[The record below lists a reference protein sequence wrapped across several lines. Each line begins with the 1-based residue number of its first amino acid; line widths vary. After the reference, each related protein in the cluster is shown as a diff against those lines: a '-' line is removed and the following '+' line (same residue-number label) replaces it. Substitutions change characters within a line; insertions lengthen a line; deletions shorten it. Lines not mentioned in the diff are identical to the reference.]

1 MNKYSFNKMLNIFIF
16 IRRIVFMKQ
25 FNTKL
30 LFVLLSLIMVVS
42 GVFAGGGRQPS
53 TATDGR
59 RIVTFASDATWP
71 PMEFID
77 ETSNEIVG
85 FSIDLIRAIGDAAG
99 FVPQIRN
106 TAWDGIFAG
115 LANRQYDAIIS
126 SVTITEERRLQF
138 DFSDP
143 YVNAGQVIV
152 VRNATND
159 IRVATDLAG
168 RRAGAQQGTTGAFAI
183 SDVPGAILL
192 NYDEI
197 GLAFAALVIGD
208 IDAVVADGPIAA
220 DFALQNQSFAN
231 ALKIVGDPFTDEYY
245 GVVVRKGNTE
255 ILDLV
260 NRGLA
265 TITANGTLE
274 TIKQRW
280 LY

>member
-1 MNKYSFNKMLNIFIF
+1 MRNFNVKG
-16 IRRIVFMKQ
+16 
-25 FNTKL
+25 
-30 LFVLLSLIMVVS
+30 FVLLVVFLMVATLA
-42 GVFAGGGRQPS
+42 FAGGGRQS
-53 TATDGR
+53 GTTADGR

-77 ETSNEIVG
+77 ETSGQIVG

-99 FVPQIRN
+99 FVPEIRN

-126 SVTITEERRLQF
+126 SVTITEERRQQF

-159 IRVATDLAG
+159 IQKPGDLAG

-183 SDVPGAILL
+183 SDVPGARLV

-220 DFALQNQSFAN
+220 DFALQNANFAN
-231 ALKIVGDPFTDEYY
+231 ALKIVGEPFTDEFY

-265 TITANGTLE
+265 MITANGTLE
-274 TIKQRW
+274 EIKQRW